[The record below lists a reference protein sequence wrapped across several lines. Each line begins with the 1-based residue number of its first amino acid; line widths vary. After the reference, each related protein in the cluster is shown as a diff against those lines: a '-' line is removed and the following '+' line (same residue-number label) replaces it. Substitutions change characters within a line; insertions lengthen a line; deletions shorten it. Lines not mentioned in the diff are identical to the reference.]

1 MSVHNV
7 LARSVVS
14 SRTGASLYQM
24 LACVLAVG
32 AGCWLGAQ
40 YVGVEVGDIAY
51 TALDET
57 ELLEQIPQDWRP
69 IRSDCPAEGCPE
81 PPTDEELAAGLLDEL
96 NGLRFEAAKL
106 RQAASLDGGV
116 AALIGVAKGDSDAAI
131 TREQTIAYWGRLTE
145 IANDVAQLDASL
157 QPAVSRDTT
166 GHVFDLRRRSF
177 DYARRAIEAIPY
189 EKADPQAFEAGQ
201 RLAVW
206 YDSGAKFYEDATA
219 AWDALA
225 GSSRSSLTELSLNK
239 SREQHR
245 KESELVRAKLA
256 EIRSVLSRRYASAFP
271 GISI

>member
-1 MSVHNV
+1 MTHGVKHRMGGSLLQV
-7 LARSVVS
+7 LACLVAI
-14 SRTGASLYQM
+14 G
-24 LACVLAVG
+24 G
-32 AGCWLGAQ
+32 GCWLGAQ
-40 YVGVEVGDIAY
+40 YMGVEVGDIAY

-57 ELLEQIPQDWRP
+57 ELLDRIPPDWRP
-69 IRSDCPAEGCPE
+69 SRSDCPSDGCPE
-81 PPTDEELAAGLLDEL
+81 PPTEDERAAALIEEL

-116 AALIGVAKGDSDAAI
+116 AALIGVAKGDSEAAI
-131 TREQTIAYWGRLTE
+131 QREQTLAYWARLSE

-166 GHVFDLRRRSF
+166 GYVFDLRRRSF

-189 EKADPQAFEAGQ
+189 RKADPQAQEAGQ
-201 RLAVW
+201 RLAIW
-206 YDSGAKFYEDATA
+206 YDSGARFYTEATE

-225 GSSRSSLTELSLNK
+225 GSGGSRVAEQSLNR

-256 EIRSVLSRRYASAFP
+256 EINSLLSRRYAAAFTVI
-271 GISI
+271 GL